1 MCVTT
6 FFRAGVSALM
16 LSMKESF
23 NMKRTMATIMAAAMV
38 MSAFAGCGGKQKETP
53 ASSANASAP
62 AAAGSE
68 ASDATAA
75 SGDVIKLKL
84 GMVDPENS
92 NYYKGAQAI
101 AEEVKKATDGKVEI
115 TVYAGGQLGNE
126 RDMYEG
132 AQMGTIDICT
142 TASAVLTSFVP
153 EMAVLDQPFLFAN
166 ADEAHKVID
175 GKLGQLIAE
184 KTAAQG
190 VHMVGWM
197 ESGFRNVFSVK
208 PIEKI
213 EDFKGVKIRTM
224 ENDIHMAAFNALGA
238 IATPMA
244 AGDQFTALQQHTID
258 AAENA
263 TANVLANNF
272 YEITKNITRS
282 QHLFVFIGVGVSDK
296 AWNQIP
302 DDLKDKFTEGVKAG
316 CDKQRQYLVEA
327 NEAAEK
333 ELIEKGVAFHEVDTA
348 TLQTAVQPAMEQFKD
363 RMPQEWLDAIAAD
376 KAA

>member
-1 MCVTT
+1 
-6 FFRAGVSALM
+6 
-16 LSMKESF
+16 
-23 NMKRTMATIMAAAMV
+23 MKRTIATIMAAAMM
-38 MSAFAGCGGKQKETP
+38 MSAFAGCGSKPEKNS
-53 ASSANASAP
+53 ASSVDSSAP
-62 AAAGSE
+62 AAGSE
-68 ASDATAA
+68 ASAA
-75 SGDVIKLKL
+75 EEVSGDVIQLKL

-153 EMAVLDQPFLFAN
+153 EMAVLDQPFLFAD

-175 GKLGQLIAE
+175 GQLGQLIAE

-197 ESGFRNVFSVK
+197 ESGFRNVFSTK
-208 PIEKI
+208 PIEKL

-224 ENDIHMAAFNALGA
+224 ENDIHMAAFNAMGA

-316 CDKQRQYLVEA
+316 CEKQRQYLVEA

-333 ELIEKGVAFHEVDTA
+333 ELVEKGVTFYDIDTA
-348 TLQTAVQPAMEQFKD
+348 ALQTAVAPAMEQFKD

>member
-1 MCVTT
+1 
-6 FFRAGVSALM
+6 
-16 LSMKESF
+16 
-23 NMKRTMATIMAAAMV
+23 MKRTIATIMAAAMM
-38 MSAFAGCGGKQKETP
+38 MSAFAGCGSKPEKNS
-53 ASSANASAP
+53 ASSVDSSAP
-62 AAAGSE
+62 AAGSE
-68 ASDATAA
+68 ASAA
-75 SGDVIKLKL
+75 EEVSGDVIQLKL

-153 EMAVLDQPFLFAN
+153 EMDALSKCGAVASGLGGVDVGRERLASGLD
-166 ADEAHKVID
+166 ERGED
-175 GKLGQLIAE
+175 GRLVDGQLGQLIAE

-197 ESGFRNVFSVK
+197 ESGFRNVFSTK
-208 PIEKI
+208 PIEKL

-224 ENDIHMAAFNALGA
+224 ENDIHMAAFNAMGA

-263 TANVLANNF
+263 TANVLENNF

-316 CDKQRQYLVEA
+316 CEKQRQYLVEA

-333 ELIEKGVAFHEVDTA
+333 ELVEKGVTFYDIDTA
-348 TLQTAVQPAMEQFKD
+348 ALQTAVAPAMEQFKV
-363 RMPQEWLDAIAAD
+363 RMPQEWLDAIAGD

>member
-1 MCVTT
+1 
-6 FFRAGVSALM
+6 
-16 LSMKESF
+16 
-23 NMKRTMATIMAAAMV
+23 MKRTMATIMAAAMV

-68 ASDATAA
+68 ASDTTAA

-363 RMPQEWLDAIAAD
+363 RMPQEWLDAIAAN

>member
-1 MCVTT
+1 
-6 FFRAGVSALM
+6 
-16 LSMKESF
+16 
-23 NMKRTMATIMAAAMV
+23 MKRTIATIMAAAMM
-38 MSAFAGCGGKQKETP
+38 MSAFAGCGSKPEKNS
-53 ASSANASAP
+53 ASSVDSSAP
-62 AAAGSE
+62 AAGSE
-68 ASDATAA
+68 ASAA
-75 SGDVIKLKL
+75 EEVSGDVIQLKL

-175 GKLGQLIAE
+175 GQLGQLIAE

-197 ESGFRNVFSVK
+197 ESGFRNVFSTK
-208 PIEKI
+208 PIEKL

-224 ENDIHMAAFNALGA
+224 ENDIHMAAFNAMGA

-316 CDKQRQYLVEA
+316 CEKQRQYLVEA

-333 ELIEKGVAFHEVDTA
+333 ELVEKGVTFYDIDTA
-348 TLQTAVQPAMEQFKD
+348 ALQTAVAPAMEQFKD